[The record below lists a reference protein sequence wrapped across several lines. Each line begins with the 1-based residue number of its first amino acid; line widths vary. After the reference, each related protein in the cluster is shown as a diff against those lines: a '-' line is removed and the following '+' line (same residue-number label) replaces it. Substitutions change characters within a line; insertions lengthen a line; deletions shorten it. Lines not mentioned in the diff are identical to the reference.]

1 MNIAYLINQY
11 PKVSHSFIRREIQ
24 ALEALGLK
32 VDRFS
37 IRSCKAELVDPQDL
51 VELRKTVV
59 ILQQGIFLLLLAF
72 LKCFLKQPIVTLKA
86 FYFTAQFASK
96 SDTGFIRHFAYLC
109 EACSLL
115 SKFAQCQITHVHTHF
130 GTNSTTVAMLCHM
143 LGGPSF
149 SFTIH
154 GPEEFDRSREI
165 ALAEKIRRAKFILAI
180 SSFTRSQLF
189 RRCNYSE
196 WNKIKLIRCGLD
208 SSFLDLSPAPIAD
221 NCQFVCV
228 GRLCEQKGQLLLI
241 NAAKRLF
248 DLGYS
253 FSLVLVGDGEM
264 RPQIEELV
272 REFGL
277 GDFITITGWVSSQA
291 VNQYIQSSRAFVL
304 PSFAEGLPVVL
315 MEALALERP
324 VISTYVA
331 GIPELVI
338 PGENG
343 WLIPPG
349 STGHLVEAMKTALE
363 TPVEQLQ
370 KLGKQ
375 GAEKVRIQHDAAKI
389 AQEIIPLFQAALG
402 KSVPNSSNQ
411 LSSIEKVVTPTFS

>member
-1 MNIAYLINQY
+1 VI
-11 PKVSHSFIRREIQ
+11 IQ
-24 ALEALGLK
+24 
-32 VDRFS
+32 
-37 IRSCKAELVDPQDL
+37 
-51 VELRKTVV
+51 
-59 ILQQGIFLLLLAF
+59 
-72 LKCFLKQPIVTLKA
+72 
-86 FYFTAQFASK
+86 
-96 SDTGFIRHFAYLC
+96 
-109 EACSLL
+109 
-115 SKFAQCQITHVHTHF
+115 
-130 GTNSTTVAMLCHM
+130 
-143 LGGPSF
+143 
-149 SFTIH
+149 
-154 GPEEFDRSREI
+154 
-165 ALAEKIRRAKFILAI
+165 
-180 SSFTRSQLF
+180 
-189 RRCNYSE
+189 E

-208 SSFLDLSPAPIAD
+208 SSFLELVFCIPVPDR
-221 NCQFVCV
+221 CQFVCV